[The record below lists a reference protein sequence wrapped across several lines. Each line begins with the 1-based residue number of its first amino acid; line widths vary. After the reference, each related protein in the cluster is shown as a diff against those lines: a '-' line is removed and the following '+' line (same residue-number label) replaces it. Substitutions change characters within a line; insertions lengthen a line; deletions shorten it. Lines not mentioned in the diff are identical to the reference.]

1 MYSDL
6 QSITAPEDNLC
17 LVSTPV
23 TPIDSATI
31 SISHYILLFTAVIL
45 IPPTQ
50 NLLHFLCLCVCVFTF
65 IICEFASKQRFGSH
79 STKVLDHTQT

>member
-23 TPIDSATI
+23 TPIVSATI

-50 NLLHFLCLCVCVFTF
+50 NVCVFTF
-65 IICEFASKQRFGSH
+65 IICELASKQRFGSH